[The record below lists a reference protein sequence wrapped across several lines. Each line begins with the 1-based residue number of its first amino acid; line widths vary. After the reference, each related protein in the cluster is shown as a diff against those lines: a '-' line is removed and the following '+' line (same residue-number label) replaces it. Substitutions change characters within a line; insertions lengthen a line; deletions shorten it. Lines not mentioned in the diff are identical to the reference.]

1 MLDESEIETDWSR
14 AKRARVQGRFLKGP
28 IPFTR
33 LCPAAKLPG
42 RALNVFVA
50 ICHQT
55 DLTQKEWV
63 TLPKGLLCDLGV
75 SRDAKSRALAH
86 LHGAGLIEVRNARG
100 KPSRVRLSDARISGF
115 PVESL
120 AGTCLES

>member
-75 SRDAKSRALAH
+75 SRDAKSRALASRRVYDCRTRGS
-86 LHGAGLIEVRNARG
+86 LGFRSRASQGLA
-100 KPSRVRLSDARISGF
+100 
-115 PVESL
+115 
-120 AGTCLES
+120 